1 MEKKIEKENVPT
13 INVSYEN
20 SRLQIAVENKPCM
33 LFTFEKFHP
42 EFKKYEG
49 LPIFSVED
57 IKTFNVITQDA
68 ALVNQVFENELMR
81 KWFTMCGLVNFINQN
96 ISYIIGEKPIYIHNI
111 GEYKMVQF
119 ISYYEGNMEVFNA
132 YFDRNVENDTI
143 LEDCVKYSEGDKFT
157 RSFLQISYLLLRK
170 KNTPFTIDFYK
181 NDWYFSLEYLTDVCS
196 GDPVLSKRDDIFRHI
211 IYNNDYSISFSD
223 TGIPLVASEKF
234 NMFQKNDKKDLE
246 EIHCAFINRIMMSL
260 LLHSQYSSFYN
271 TYSKNKTE
279 HSENKDNESFALHNI
294 EDEVAKRFVD
304 VPMST
309 RTSQKFLKEQFDSAV
324 VKYDIYPQNVKGN
337 IKSIKQVYVRSEN
350 PTVNNG
356 FIIRAEFTGKKYI
369 FFKIDD
375 ILTQGREELV
385 EEMVYQI
392 IGYIEIISKI
402 LKGGTR

>member
-68 ALVNQVFENELMR
+68 ALVNQVFENELIR

-119 ISYYEGNMEVFNA
+119 ISYYEGDMEVFNA
-132 YFDRNVENDTI
+132 YFDKNIEDNKI

-196 GDPVLSKRDDIFRHI
+196 GDPVLSKRDDIFRYI

-246 EIHCAFINRIMMSL
+246 EIHCGFINRIMMSL

-279 HSENKDNESFALHNI
+279 NNENKDNESFALHNI

-385 EEMVYQI
+385 EEMVYEI

-402 LKGGTR
+402 LKGGAR

>member
-13 INVSYEN
+13 INVSYES

-42 EFKKYEG
+42 EFKKYEE

-68 ALVNQVFENELMR
+68 ALVNQVFENELIR
-81 KWFTMCGLVNFINQN
+81 RWFTMCGLVNFINQN

-132 YFDRNVENDTI
+132 YFDKNIEDNKI

-170 KNTPFTIDFYK
+170 KNTPFAIDFYK

-196 GDPVLSKRDDIFRHI
+196 GDPVLSKRDDIFRYI
-211 IYNNDYSISFSD
+211 IYNNDYAISFSD

-234 NMFQKNDKKDLE
+234 NMFQKNDKKDIE

-271 TYSKNKTE
+271 TFSKNKTE
-279 HSENKDNESFALHNI
+279 NNENKNNESFALHNI

-356 FIIRAEFTGKKYI
+356 FIIRAEFIGKKYI

-375 ILTQGREELV
+375 ISTQGREELV

-402 LKGGTR
+402 LKGGAR

>member
-13 INVSYEN
+13 INVSYES
-20 SRLQIAVENKPCM
+20 SRLQIAVENKSCM

-42 EFKKYEG
+42 EFKKYEE

-68 ALVNQVFENELMR
+68 ALVNQVFENELIR
-81 KWFTMCGLVNFINQN
+81 RWFTMCGLVNFINQN

-111 GEYKMVQF
+111 GEHKMVQF

-132 YFDRNVENDTI
+132 YFDKNIEDNKI

-170 KNTPFTIDFYK
+170 KNTPFIIDFYK

-196 GDPVLSKRDDIFRHI
+196 GDPVLSKRDDIFRYI
-211 IYNNDYSISFSD
+211 IYNNDYAISFSD

-234 NMFQKNDKKDLE
+234 NMFQKNDKKDIE

-271 TYSKNKTE
+271 TFSKNKTE
-279 HSENKDNESFALHNI
+279 NNENKDNESFALHNI

-356 FIIRAEFTGKKYI
+356 FIIRAEFIGKKYI

-375 ILTQGREELV
+375 ISTQGREELV

-402 LKGGTR
+402 LKGGAR